1 MFSIVIAIMLSTGEV
16 KMPVLMTSV
25 STAKACV
32 LELIEVS
39 KLPNFD
45 RVVNPYLGYAA
56 IKVEPKATTI
66 AFCVKNLE
74 SV

>member
-16 KMPVLMTSV
+16 KMPVLMTSF
-25 STAKACV
+25 STANECV

-66 AFCVKNLE
+66 AFCVKNME
-74 SV
+74 SI